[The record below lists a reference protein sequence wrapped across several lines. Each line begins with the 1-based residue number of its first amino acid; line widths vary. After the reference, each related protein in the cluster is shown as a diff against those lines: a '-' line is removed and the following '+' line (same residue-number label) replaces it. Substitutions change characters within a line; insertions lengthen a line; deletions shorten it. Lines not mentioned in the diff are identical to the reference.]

1 MFGIDIV
8 TLFLGHLWKFENWP
22 KRFDNE
28 DINLNKRQF
37 LLLAFQLAQLV
48 VGDCGKHEI
57 VFGHFQHRCFVKI
70 WVNSCVACSS
80 SFSVISGMSELFM
93 IFIVWEAFIKYR
105 PVIFGKFYSQCLN

>member
-37 LLLAFQLAQLV
+37 LLLAF
-48 VGDCGKHEI
+48 
-57 VFGHFQHRCFVKI
+57 
-70 WVNSCVACSS
+70 
-80 SFSVISGMSELFM
+80 
-93 IFIVWEAFIKYR
+93 
-105 PVIFGKFYSQCLN
+105 